1 MLLLVQIP
9 SGALKVVKEVLRHLL
24 RRPVVGIAAA
34 ARTADGRMLLIRRAD
49 SGKWA
54 LPGGTLEW
62 GEQLRTAI
70 TREVFEE
77 TGAEVLALGEVLGVY
92 SAPERDPRF
101 HAVTIVVAATVGE
114 PQGARVNPVEI
125 SEVRLFRDDE
135 LPLGPEQTSHGMSDM
150 IANASSKKLVWE

>member
-1 MLLLVQIP
+1 MLGDVQIP
-9 SGALKVVKEVLRHLL
+9 SGAWKIVKEVARHLL

-34 ARTADGRMLLIRRAD
+34 ARTADGRLLLIRRGD

-62 GEQLRTAI
+62 GENLRDAI

-77 TGAEVLALGEVLGVY
+77 TGARVIELGELLATY
-92 SAPERDPRF
+92 SGPGRDPRF

-114 PQGARVNPVEI
+114 PDQTRVNPVEVT
-125 SEVRLFRDDE
+125 EVGLFHDHE
-135 LPLGPEQTSHGMSDM
+135 LALDYSHGMADM
-150 IANASSKKLVWE
+150 VKNAASKKLVWE